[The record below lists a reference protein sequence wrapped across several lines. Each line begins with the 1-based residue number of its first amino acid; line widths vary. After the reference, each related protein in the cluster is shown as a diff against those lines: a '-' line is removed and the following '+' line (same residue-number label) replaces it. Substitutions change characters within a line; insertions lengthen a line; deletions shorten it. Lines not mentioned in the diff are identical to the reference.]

1 MDLSPRSPNFF
12 FNFERRSWPTQKK
25 INFSPPAFSAPQGAR
40 PRPASASTGAPG
52 QGRPC
57 EPSGLLRTA
66 GARQNGWGKATR
78 RGARAQ
84 ARGHTRGRPDN
95 AEGGPRAAGASR
107 GRPQRRPERATETR
121 QSAPARQTTPA
132 IESARA
138 ILATPC
144 GTISTSCTW
153 YQRLRKPRMRTGG
166 SLGRACLIV
175 YVCVRVRCWHPR
187 EIIGACQ

>member
-1 MDLSPRSPNFF
+1 MNLSPRSPNFF
-12 FNFERRSWPTQKK
+12 FNFERRSWPTQKN

-95 AEGGPRAAGASR
+95 AEGAPTCR
-107 GRPQRRPERATETR
+107 GRV
-121 QSAPARQTTPA
+121 
-132 IESARA
+132 ARA
-138 ILATPC
+138 PPEAHRAGNRDAP
-144 GTISTSCTW
+144 
-153 YQRLRKPRMRTGG
+153 
-166 SLGRACLIV
+166 GRARPPDHARNRERPRNMGNALWHFFHFMHMVPKIGKTENESRRLAGTYVLDCL
-175 YVCVRVRCWHPR
+175 YLRASALLAPTRDR
-187 EIIGACQ
+187 